1 MQDDLE
7 RQDFVY
13 AIAVSP
19 EFERDGLCFAGRR
32 SGLLRSQDGG
42 NTWQDAYTSL
52 NLSEAL
58 TTPCVLVSPEFGSD
72 HMVLAGVSGGILR
85 SLDGG
90 QSWQAAAVPT
100 PPPVI
105 SCLVASPNYV
115 HDGAL
120 FAGTMEDGVL
130 RSTDRGSRWQRWNF
144 GLLDLTVLCLA
155 LSPDFGRD
163 DTLYVG
169 TDSGIFRSTNGGRAW
184 REVNFP
190 TDLAPVLSLA
200 ISPGYAQ
207 DGCLWA
213 GTESYGL
220 FVTHDWGDS
229 WERLAP
235 ETIDD
240 MVNSL
245 LVTEVSPK
253 ELQLVALLNHR
264 LLVSHD
270 GGHTWRD
277 GVNNLPTEVG
287 LSALAAPRGLVAG
300 APLLIGLDDGRVLRI
315 G

>member
-90 QSWQAAAVPT
+90 QSWQVAAVPT

-115 HDGAL
+115 HD
-120 FAGTMEDGVL
+120 
-130 RSTDRGSRWQRWNF
+130 
-144 GLLDLTVLCLA
+144 LTVLCLA

-169 TDSGIFRSTNGGRAW
+169 SDSGIFRSTNGGRAW

-213 GTESYGL
+213 GTESDGL

-245 LVTEVSPK
+245 LVTAVSPK